1 MIRSLSRVISRVEE
15 FHTYIKLLI
24 LRCPFDA
31 ILTIINAYFL
41 GYSFES
47 ISQGS
52 EIKLRNT
59 CLYFAFACALLFLYN
74 GNIWSLYARFVTRF
88 VGKLR
93 KMVFS
98 SILHMPIKKFDEKS
112 SGEWMTRLNSDAQMT
127 INLINAPFNI
137 PHAVVSVVNIAVSA
151 LLLYQINTTLTF
163 FTLLFVIP
171 HVAVNRKLVYTKV
184 AKLMEQSQ
192 EYVERNVTCFSTFI
206 TCADIVSLYDAKD
219 FVMEAYENSSIEIV
233 RSNLR
238 IHSKRAINN
247 LVIPLFGMGG
257 YIVILLLGLV
267 MIRRNVLTFGTLTAA
282 LQYRGAILMGTM
294 LFINSMTEIRTNAV
308 GLRRMEETNGGRKIQ

>member
-1 MIRSLSRVISRVEE
+1 MIRSLGRIFKKVGES
-15 FHTYIKLLI
+15 HTYVKLLI

-41 GYSFES
+41 QYCFES

-52 EIKLRNT
+52 EIKLRNA
-59 CLYFAFACALLFLYN
+59 CMYFAFASALIFLYN
-74 GNIWSLYARFVTRF
+74 GSIWSLYAKFATRF

-127 INLINAPFNI
+127 INLINAPLNI

-151 LLLYQINTTLTF
+151 LLLYQINTTLMLV
-163 FTLLFVIP
+163 TLLFVIP
-171 HVAVNRKLVYTKV
+171 HVVVNRKLVYTKV

-206 TCADIVSLYDAKD
+206 TCADIVCLYDAED
-219 FVMEAYENSSIEIV
+219 FVMEAYEESSIEIV

-238 IHSKRAINN
+238 IHRKRAINN

-257 YIVILLLGLV
+257 YIMILLVGLA
-267 MIRRNVLTFGTLTAA
+267 MIRRDLLTFGTLTAA

-294 LFINSMTEIRTNAV
+294 LFINSMIEIRTNSV
-308 GLRRMEETNGGRKIQ
+308 GLRRMEETYGGREI